1 MRVKHAPHHQRRSS
15 SLRVLGCGLALSLA
29 FAGGLGCD
37 KEADKK
43 ADAKAET
50 KEAPKGP
57 SDEGKKLQKE
67 IDDLK
72 AEIAKGEDVKFGCVA
87 NLAQYEDL
95 AKSSN
100 EDDKKLHADLVNVC
114 FVDAPNKMIADLRAK
129 IEKGEE
135 VDTFATV
142 DLDVL
147 LKDEKFPKEGE
158 PAKVAEDA
166 KKLLEV
172 ELPTHRLNAELK
184 VAKEEKEKGEM
195 VSMGCIKAKQIVD
208 ESAKALEGDEKGK
221 AALDTFNEL
230 CPEKE

>member
-15 SLRVLGCGLALSLA
+15 SLRALGCGLALSLA

-37 KEADKK
+37 KEADSKGDKK
-43 ADAKAET
+43 ADS

-57 SDEGKKLQKE
+57 SDQGKKLQKE
-67 IDDLK
+67 IEELR
-72 AEIAKGEDVKFGCVA
+72 AELGKGEDIKFGCA
-87 NLAQYEDL
+87 GNLGQYESL

-100 EDDKKLHADLVNVC
+100 EDDKKLHAELVTVC
-114 FVDAPNKMIADLRAK
+114 FVDAPKKIIADLRAK

-147 LKDEKFPKEGE
+147 LKDDKMPKDGE
-158 PAKVAEDA
+158 PAKVAADA
-166 KKLLEV
+166 KKLLEI
-172 ELPTHRLNAELK
+172 ELPTHRLNAQLE
-184 VAKEEKEKGEM
+184 VAKQEKEKGET

-208 ESAKALEGDEKGK
+208 ESAKALEGDDKGK
-221 AALDTFNEL
+221 AALGTFKEL
-230 CPEKE
+230 CPQK